1 MGKIYIDKTPF
12 GKKSEIFRIKR
23 SPLRRIRNNNLLGNI
38 RNLDKLLRT
47 SSFRCQTNFKR
58 RWADLEEH
66 LTEKTIDT
74 TEDEAKDQTNASSH
88 SIHEIKSSS
97 SKKEKNLENQKMS
110 ETTYHEIFENMEM
123 GFAYHEIIAEDGIPC
138 DFIFLDVN
146 KAYEEIIGLNREMIV
161 GKRITEALP
170 GIASELQEWIEIF
183 GKVALDGQSTT
194 LEQYSAPLNK
204 WFTVNVYSPSVGYF
218 VTLFFDT
225 TKQIEEKKV
234 FETEASMGKIHIQ
247 RVENILNSTGVGIYS
262 MDINGKVTHIYPAA
276 AKMLGYEIDELLGK
290 EINTL
295 IQQKG
300 NILTFK
306 ATEEIFQRKDGTQFP
321 VEYAST
327 PIRDE
332 DSEITGMVVAF
343 LDITKHKK
351 AEAAVED
358 DESKLESEF
367 MITETQF
374 NALLAASEARF
385 KNLFGKMEKEI
396 EKSQKIA
403 QMYLDIVDVTV
414 IACDTSGRVTL
425 INKKGCEI
433 LAYEEEELI
442 GMNWFDTVIPEE
454 KRADEKETFE
464 QLMNGEIE
472 IVESVE
478 NIIETKS
485 GEERNFSWRNKIILD
500 ENKRI
505 IGILSSGLDITN
517 LKRSREA
524 LKQFFLP

>member
-1 MGKIYIDKTPF
+1 MEKIFNSTV
-12 GKKSEIFRIKR
+12 
-23 SPLRRIRNNNLLGNI
+23 
-38 RNLDKLLRT
+38 
-47 SSFRCQTNFKR
+47 
-58 RWADLEEH
+58 
-66 LTEKTIDT
+66 
-74 TEDEAKDQTNASSH
+74 
-88 SIHEIKSSS
+88 
-97 SKKEKNLENQKMS
+97 
-110 ETTYHEIFENMEM
+110 
-123 GFAYHEIIAEDGIPC
+123 
-138 DFIFLDVN
+138 DVN
-146 KAYEEIIGLNREMIV
+146 
-161 GKRITEALP
+161 
-170 GIASELQEWIEIF
+170 
-183 GKVALDGQSTT
+183 
-194 LEQYSAPLNK
+194 YSN
-204 WFTVNVYSPSVGYF
+204 
-218 VTLFFDT
+218 
-225 TKQIEEKKV
+225 
-234 FETEASMGKIHIQ
+234 
-247 RVENILNSTGVGIYS
+247 
-262 MDINGKVTHIYPAA
+262 DINGKVTHIYPAA

-343 LDITKHKK
+343 LDITKRKK
-351 AEAAVED
+351 TEAAVED
-358 DESKLESEF
+358 GESKLESEF

-472 IVESVE
+472 IVDSVE

-500 ENKRI
+500 DNKRI
-505 IGILSSGLDITN
+505 IGILSSGMDITN

-524 LKQFFLP
+524 LQQFFLP

>member
-1 MGKIYIDKTPF
+1 M
-12 GKKSEIFRIKR
+12 
-23 SPLRRIRNNNLLGNI
+23 
-38 RNLDKLLRT
+38 
-47 SSFRCQTNFKR
+47 
-58 RWADLEEH
+58 EEH

-74 TEDEAKDQTNASSH
+74 TEDETKDQTNASSNN
-88 SIHEIKSSS
+88 IHEIESSL
-97 SKKEKNLENQKMS
+97 SKKEKNIENLKIS
-110 ETTYHEIFENMEM
+110 ETAYHDIIENMEN
-123 GFAYHEIIAEDGIPC
+123 GFAYHEIIVEDGTPC

-170 GIASELQEWIEIF
+170 GIAGELQEWIEIF

-194 LEQYSAPLNK
+194 LEQYSAALNK

-218 VTLFFDT
+218 VTLFFDISE
-225 TKQIEEKKV
+225 QIEEKKV
-234 FETEASMGKIHIQ
+234 FETEASMGKIQIQ
-247 RVENILNSTGVGIYS
+247 RLENILNSTGVGIYS

-332 DSEITGMVVAF
+332 ESEITGMVVAF

-351 AEAAVED
+351 MEAVVEEG
-358 DESKLESEF
+358 ESELESEV
-367 MITETQF
+367 MITETHF

-396 EKSQKIA
+396 EENQRIA
-403 QMYLDIVDVTV
+403 QMYLDIVGVTI
-414 IACDTSGRVTL
+414 IACDNSGRVTL
-425 INKKGCEI
+425 VNKKGCEI
-433 LAYEEEELI
+433 LGYEEEEII
-442 GMNWFDTVIPEE
+442 GMNWFDTVTPEE
-454 KRADEKETFE
+454 KRAEEKENFK

-472 IVESVE
+472 LVESYEKV
-478 NIIETKS
+478 IETKS
-485 GEERNFSWRNKIILD
+485 GEERTLSWRNKIIFD
-500 ENKRI
+500 ENERI
-505 IGILSSGLDITN
+505 IGILSSGIDITN

-524 LKQFFLP
+524 LKQFLI

>member
-1 MGKIYIDKTPF
+1 M
-12 GKKSEIFRIKR
+12 
-23 SPLRRIRNNNLLGNI
+23 
-38 RNLDKLLRT
+38 
-47 SSFRCQTNFKR
+47 
-58 RWADLEEH
+58 EEH

-74 TEDEAKDQTNASSH
+74 TEDETKDQTNASSNN
-88 SIHEIKSSS
+88 IHEIESPL
-97 SKKEKNLENQKMS
+97 SKKEKNIENLKIS
-110 ETTYHEIFENMEM
+110 ETAYHDIIENMEN
-123 GFAYHEIIAEDGIPC
+123 GFAYHEIIVEDGTPC

-170 GIASELQEWIEIF
+170 GIAGELQEWIEIF

-194 LEQYSAPLNK
+194 LEQYSAALNK

-218 VTLFFDT
+218 VTLFFDIT
-225 TKQIEEKKV
+225 TQIEEKKV
-234 FETEASMGKIHIQ
+234 FETEASMGKIQIQ
-247 RVENILNSTGVGIYS
+247 RLENILNSTGVGIYS

-332 DSEITGMVVAF
+332 ESEITGMVVAF

-351 AEAAVED
+351 VEAVVEEG
-358 DESKLESEF
+358 ESKPESEL
-367 MITETQF
+367 MITETHF

-396 EKSQKIA
+396 EENQRIA
-403 QMYLDIVDVTV
+403 QMYLDIVGVTV
-414 IACDTSGRVTL
+414 IACDNSGRVTL
-425 INKKGCEI
+425 INRKGCEI
-433 LAYEEEELI
+433 LGYEEEEII
-442 GMNWFDTVIPEE
+442 GMNWFDTVTPEE
-454 KRADEKETFE
+454 KRADEKETFK

-472 IVESVE
+472 LVESYEKV
-478 NIIETKS
+478 IETKS
-485 GEERNFSWRNKIILD
+485 GEERTLSWRNKIIFD
-500 ENKRI
+500 ENERI
-505 IGILSSGLDITN
+505 IGILSSGIDITN

-524 LKQFFLP
+524 LKQFLI

>member
-1 MGKIYIDKTPF
+1 M
-12 GKKSEIFRIKR
+12 
-23 SPLRRIRNNNLLGNI
+23 
-38 RNLDKLLRT
+38 
-47 SSFRCQTNFKR
+47 
-58 RWADLEEH
+58 EEH

-74 TEDEAKDQTNASSH
+74 TEDETKDQTNASSQ
-88 SIHEIKSSS
+88 SIHEIKSSL
-97 SKKEKNLENQKMS
+97 SKKEKNIENLKMS
-110 ETTYHEIFENMEM
+110 ETAYHDIIENMEN
-123 GFAYHEIIAEDGIPC
+123 GFAYHEIIVEDGIPC

-170 GIASELQEWIEIF
+170 GIAGELEDWIEIF

-194 LEQYSAPLNK
+194 LEQYSAALNK

-218 VTLFFDT
+218 VTLFFDIT
-225 TKQIEEKKV
+225 AQIEEKKV
-234 FETEASMGKIHIQ
+234 FETEASMGKIQVQ
-247 RVENILNSTGVGIYS
+247 RLENILNSTGVGIYS

-332 DSEITGMVVAF
+332 ESEITGMVVAF

-351 AEAAVED
+351 VEAVVEEG
-358 DESKLESEF
+358 ESKPESEV
-367 MITETQF
+367 MITETHF

-396 EKSQKIA
+396 EENQRIA
-403 QMYLDIVDVTV
+403 QMYLDIVGVTV
-414 IACDTSGRVTL
+414 IACDNSGRVTL
-425 INKKGCEI
+425 INRKGCEI
-433 LAYEEEELI
+433 LGYEEEEII
-442 GMNWFDTVIPEE
+442 GMNWFDTVTPEE
-454 KRADEKETFE
+454 KRADEKETFK

-472 IVESVE
+472 LVESYEKV
-478 NIIETKS
+478 IETKS
-485 GEERNFSWRNKIILD
+485 GEERTLSWRNKIIFD
-500 ENKRI
+500 ENERR
-505 IGILSSGLDITN
+505 IGILSSGIDITN

-524 LKQFFLP
+524 LKQFLI